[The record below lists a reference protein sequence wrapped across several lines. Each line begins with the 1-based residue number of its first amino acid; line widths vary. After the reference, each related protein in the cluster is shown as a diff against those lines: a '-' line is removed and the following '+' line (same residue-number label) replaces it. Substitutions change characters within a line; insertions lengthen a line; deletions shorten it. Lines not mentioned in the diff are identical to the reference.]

1 MKHSPYAS
9 FGLLALLA
17 AGVMLVLPPG
27 PSAAQQTR
35 RVPPSSAYVP
45 GSMGIPQ
52 PEPKITLSIKQRSL
66 GRILSEIFKQ
76 TPYKYLVRAEVGASL
91 FDLDVQGATLSQAL
105 QALLSQDKGPEPM
118 VFFFTKRPTGEGI
131 FTFDRELITV
141 GEVEGQ
147 DRVSLTNARLTK
159 VLPAVFKKLGAKY
172 RIEPDVP
179 PVLITMELRP
189 NKWTEV
195 LPQVMMEAYMQEPG
209 LTYSLDGDTY
219 VIHLHKIPTGASSA
233 ASGGSGSAPSV
244 TGVRKITKFSVTKTP
259 LRDALT
265 ELFKDSAWKI
275 QVSDA
280 VKDVNISYTASS
292 EPEFAAL
299 TSILKQAAV
308 NGSQVTYREG
318 KGVLYIEPG
327 PLPGEFQTAKSLTNK
342 IQRATYNP
350 NQRKISEAAR
360 SLGQL
365 TGAMVK
371 VAPDVPDLL
380 VTFSVKDA
388 TIEEALQSLVD
399 AAKVSIPNLS
409 FRSMGEGSYVLELSK

>member
-1 MKHSPYAS
+1 
-9 FGLLALLA
+9 
-17 AGVMLVLPPG
+17 
-27 PSAAQQTR
+27 
-35 RVPPSSAYVP
+35 
-45 GSMGIPQ
+45 MGIPQ